1 MYRHEIKDLIEW
13 KNSPDRKPLILKGA
27 RQVGKTWLL
36 KEFGKTQ
43 FKEFA
48 YINFEDNERMINL
61 FSADYDIKR
70 IIAGLQIES
79 GTDIDSSNTLIIFD
93 EVQEV
98 PRALTSLK
106 YFCENAPQYF
116 IAAAGSLLGM
126 ALHPETSFPVGKVE
140 FYNLYPLSFIEFAA
154 LVEDTN
160 IVKPLKDFDAVLFT
174 SFKSKYIDLLKQYY
188 FVGGMPEAVNKFIKT
203 KDYAAVQKIQ
213 KNLLFSYEQ
222 DFSKHA
228 PIEIV
233 PKIRQLWHS
242 ISAQLAKENR
252 KFIFGLVKKGSRA
265 KDYEIAMQWLLD
277 AGLIYKVNR
286 VSKPG
291 IPISAYTDASAFKLY
306 MLDVGLLSAISS
318 LDSKTLLEKSRIF
331 EEFKGA
337 LTEQYVLQQLI
348 SSKMIEPFYWSSE
361 KGSSEVDFI
370 FQIASEVFPLEVKAS
385 ENLQAKSLK
394 SYYQKYM
401 PKHLLRTSMSDFR
414 KEERLV
420 NLPLYLINML
430 CDFLKSL

>member
-1 MYRHEIKDLIEW
+1 MYRIEIKDLIEW
-13 KNSPDRKPLILKGA
+13 KNSSNRKPLILKGA

-43 FKEFA
+43 FKKFA
-48 YINFEDNERMINL
+48 YINFEDNERMKNL
-61 FSADYDIKR
+61 FSTDYDIKR
-70 IIAGLQIES
+70 IITGLQIES

-116 IAAAGSLLGM
+116 IAAAGSLLGI

-140 FYNLYPLSFIEFAA
+140 FYSLYPLSFIEFAA

-160 IVKPLKDFDAVLFT
+160 IVKPLKDFDTVLFT

-188 FVGGMPEAVNKFIKT
+188 FVGGMPEAVNKFIEK
-203 KDYAAVQKIQ
+203 KDYAAVQKIH
-213 KNLLFSYEQ
+213 KNLLLSYEQ

-228 PIEIV
+228 PGEIV
-233 PKIRQLWHS
+233 PRIRQLWHS

-252 KFIFGLVKKGSRA
+252 KFIFSLVKKGSRA
-265 KDYEIAMQWLLD
+265 KDFEIAMQWLLD
-277 AGLIYKVNR
+277 AGLIYKINR

-291 IPISAYTDASAFKLY
+291 IPLSAYQDTSAFKLY
-306 MLDVGLLSAISS
+306 MLDIGLLSAISG
-318 LDSKTLLEKSRIF
+318 LELKTLLEGSRIF

-337 LTEQYVLQQLI
+337 LTEQFVLQQLI
-348 SSKMIEPFYWSSE
+348 SSKIIEPFYWSSE
-361 KGSSEVDFI
+361 KGSSEVDFV

-401 PKHLLRTSMSDFR
+401 PKHSLRTSMSDFR
-414 KEERLV
+414 KEEWLV

-430 CDFLKSL
+430 CDFLKNL